1 MTTPTPDQTPEP
13 QASSDQA
20 LPGPTPAGARRLRR
34 GALVGA
40 AALLLAAGGATAAY
54 ASSNAGDVES
64 GYATIVDTQ
73 GETQQPGQTAPDQN
87 SQNGTGDRTDCPGK
101 GGAGG
106 TGGTDQ
112 GSGSAQDGTESQ
124 APDTSTL

>member
-1 MTTPTPDQTPEP
+1 MTTPTHDPTPEP
-13 QASSDQA
+13 QVSSDQA
-20 LPGPTPAGARRLRR
+20 LPGPNPTGARRLRR

-54 ASSNAGDVES
+54 ASSNTDGAES

-73 GETQQPGQTAPDQN
+73 GETQQPSQTQPDQN
-87 SQNGTGDRTDCPGK
+87 SQDGTGNRTDCPDK
-101 GGAGG
+101 GGQGD
-106 TGGTDQ
+106 TDQ
-112 GSGSAQDGTESQ
+112 GSGSAQGGTESQ